1 MAGCG
6 AGFGTGIAT
15 YMGKRQH
22 KRKKGDIMNT
32 FETERQAREYAAT
45 NPAAAYIV
53 EIEHRNRGR
62 CLVCAKVN
70 ADQLRKVEVPE
81 VIRIIRNVADL
92 RAEAEAK
99 LKANVP
105 GLDELRAAY
114 EQAEQEYEAFARMMD
129 DEQNDG
135 ARPPKPAANPA
146 ELAAKYPVAAA
157 YLKAEAWSMASHY
170 AKAAAGRK
178 AMERIANGEDHRTVL
193 TGMETEWAEHCNA
206 HMWD

>member
-1 MAGCG
+1 
-6 AGFGTGIAT
+6 
-15 YMGKRQH
+15 
-22 KRKKGDIMNT
+22 MNT
-32 FETERQAREYAAT
+32 FETEKQAREYAAA

-53 EIEHRNRGR
+53 EIEHRDRGR

-70 ADQLRKVEVPE
+70 ADQLRTVDIPEITE
-81 VIRIIRNVADL
+81 VIRDVVDL

-114 EQAEQEYEAFARMMD
+114 EDAEREYQEFRAMMKN
-129 DEQNDG
+129 EYNDG

-178 AMERIANGEDHRTVL
+178 AMENIANGEDYKTAL
-193 TGMETEWAEHCNA
+193 ATMEKEWAEHCNA

>member
-1 MAGCG
+1 
-6 AGFGTGIAT
+6 
-15 YMGKRQH
+15 
-22 KRKKGDIMNT
+22 MNT
-32 FETERQAREYAAT
+32 FGTEKQAREYAAA
-45 NPAAAYIV
+45 NPAAACYIV
-53 EIEHRNRGR
+53 EIEHRDRGR

-70 ADQLRKVEVPE
+70 ADRLRKVEVPE

-114 EQAEQEYEAFARMMD
+114 EQEYEAFARMMDMMD

-146 ELAAKYPVAAA
+146 ELAVKYPVAAA

-178 AMERIANGEDHRTVL
+178 AMENIANGEDYKTAL
-193 TGMETEWAEHCNA
+193 ATMEKEWAEHCNA